1 MRDQPPWARH
11 RVRHRQR
18 FGRRAPGR
26 SAESFELAYAPAN
39 TPTISIQYTADASGV
54 QVQTGAGVLVL
65 TELQRAGGKRLAAA
79 PFLAGHALAV
89 GTVLG
94 GAGGAG

>member
-1 MRDQPPWARH
+1 
-11 RVRHRQR
+11 
-18 FGRRAPGR
+18 
-26 SAESFELAYAPAN
+26 
-39 TPTISIQYTADASGV
+39 
-54 QVQTGAGVLVL
+54 VQTGAGVLVL

>member
-1 MRDQPPWARH
+1 MPIGAAGSACAPQTLSVAPPS
-11 RVRHRQR
+11 RV
-18 FGRRAPGR
+18 
-26 SAESFELAYAPAN
+26 LA
-39 TPTISIQYTADASGV
+39 ADASGV